1 MAIDADT
8 LIDRMHLKSQLS
20 RWRLLAIGAACLA
33 LIALY
38 GNPSSISPIPT
49 DHIAQINIDG
59 VITDDPYQQEMLEDL
74 KDDDHVKAVLVK
86 IDSPG
91 GTVVGGEELYL
102 GLHALAKKKPVVI
115 MMRTLCASAGYMAAL
130 GGSHLLAREGTIT
143 GSVGVIMQT
152 MEFTELA
159 KKMGITPITI
169 KSGEQ
174 KASPNPLEKLTP
186 SQQQLTQQVVGNFF
200 GFFEGL
206 VKKNRKIDAAAWEII
221 KDGRIFTGRQ
231 ALEIG
236 LIDGLGGKQEALSWL
251 EKTQDVSADL
261 EIIEK
266 EPDYPQESLF
276 GGMEERIRQLF
287 FSAGNLSLTLD
298 GLVSIW
304 QPASITQ

>member
-8 LIDRMHLKSQLS
+8 LIDRMHLKSQVA
-20 RWRLLAIGAACLA
+20 RWRTITIAVVCIA

-38 GNPSSISPIPT
+38 GNVSDMTPIAT
-49 DHIAQINIDG
+49 DHIAQVSIEG
-59 VITDDPYQQEMLEDL
+59 VIVDDTYQQEMLEEL
-74 KDDDHVKAVLVK
+74 KDDRHVKAVLVK

-102 GLHALAKKKPVVI
+102 GLRAIAKKKPVVV
-115 MMRTLCASAGYMAAL
+115 MMRTLCTSAGYMAAL

-159 KKMGITPITI
+159 KRIGIEPITI

-174 KASPNPLEKLTP
+174 KAAPNPLEKLTQP
-186 SQQQLTQQVVGNFF
+186 QREWSQEVVADFF
-200 GFFEGL
+200 SYFEKL
-206 VKKNRKIDAAAWEII
+206 VKQRRNIDDTAWNEI

-231 ALEIG
+231 ALVLG
-236 LIDGLGGKQEALSWL
+236 LIDGIGGEKQALIWL
-251 EKTQDVSADL
+251 KAKHNIDSEM
-261 EIIEK
+261 EIIEI

-276 GGMEERIRQLF
+276 GGMEERFRQLF
-287 FSAGNLSLTLD
+287 FSIENLSVTLD
-298 GLVSIW
+298 GLVGIW
-304 QPASITQ
+304 QPSPVSR